1 MKDSVR
7 QFKFFERDDISRVCP
22 GQSICVISD
31 GLTHSTAAVYSYQE
45 RVLPVLKSVQP
56 GLRKIHYFTD
66 GCAAQYKNK
75 KNFLNMCHHEKDFS
89 LECEWHFFATCHGK
103 GPCDGVGG
111 TVKRLTARASLQR
124 SLDDQILTARDMYQF
139 CTEHIS
145 GWLLYSDAYF

>member
-1 MKDSVR
+1 
-7 QFKFFERDDISRVCP
+7 
-22 GQSICVISD
+22 
-31 GLTHSTAAVYSYQE
+31 
-45 RVLPVLKSVQP
+45 
-56 GLRKIHYFTD
+56 
-66 GCAAQYKNK
+66 
-75 KNFLNMCHHEKDFS
+75 MCHHEKDFS